1 MPDRNPL
8 EHYDPE
14 FEQRQSSSQT
24 AKENVKDF
32 VVDQVF
38 DPLNLVGLGAGKA
51 AGLLGK
57 AAVGLWG
64 ATKADDAQSMVL
76 GRLPKG
82 ARDLYEQTL
91 KEVLDSGVPME
102 TAEQFT
108 FSKTGVYKGADGK
121 LRYYVPDH
129 MAKLNQKVYDNLKNS
144 GPVDVMQILDHA
156 GLFEAAPYLKDAKV
170 GHLDDAIR
178 KQYKASDDTR
188 GMWDADA
195 KTMYLD
201 TNQLVPTLNQA
212 AGGFKPGSP
221 ITGGA
226 KDTMLHEL
234 QHVAQ
239 GRTGL
244 PKGGSPEEFMP
255 YNVTEQRKALAAEIE
270 QAKKQFR
277 SSANISEADMAA
289 LVREATSHADNA
301 ARIGLNRL
309 PDRSF
314 KAFTDAGRKLG
325 IDPREA
331 VKFLDDFYKKSLEMS
346 KNNQLEKEAFGKY
359 RRLHGES
366 EARMTQ
372 ENAGRDMREKGN
384 LPRLYQL
391 DSLAVDPNL
400 FGITD
405 FIFK

>member
-14 FEQRQSSSQT
+14 FEQRQSSAQT

-38 DPLNLVGLGAGKA
+38 DPLNFVGLGAGKA

-57 AAVGLWG
+57 TAVGLWG
-64 ATKADDAQSMVL
+64 ATKANDAQSMVL

-91 KEVLDSGVPME
+91 KQVLDSGVPVE

-129 MAKLNQKVYDNLKNS
+129 MAKLNQKVYDNLKKS
-144 GPVDVMQILDHA
+144 GPVDVMKILDHA

-170 GHLDDAIR
+170 GHLDDTIR

-188 GMWDADA
+188 GMWDPES

-201 TNQLVPTLNQA
+201 TNQLVPSLNQA

-255 YNVTEQRKALAAEIE
+255 YNVADQRKALATELE
-270 QAKKQFR
+270 QAKQRFQG
-277 SSANISEADMAA
+277 SANISDANMAA

-301 ARIGLNRL
+301 ARIGLGRI

-314 KAFTDAGRKLG
+314 KAFTDAGRQLG

-331 VKFLDDFYKKSLEMS
+331 VRFLDEFYKKSLEMS
-346 KNNQLEKEAFGKY
+346 KHDKLEKEAFGKY

-372 ENAGRDMREKGN
+372 ENAGRDMRTNGN
-384 LPRLYQL
+384 LPRRYQL
-391 DSLAVDPNL
+391 DSLDLDPHL
-400 FGITD
+400 FGKTD